1 MKGKRAMGNHFDSTV
16 AAVQSAP
23 QNQRAERIITSITE
37 QMQASSSQQVQ
48 QLGDELKE
56 VQPKLI
62 KAMQQGG

>member
-1 MKGKRAMGNHFDSTV
+1 MGNHFDSTV
-16 AAVQSAP
+16 AAVQGVP
-23 QNQRAERIITSITE
+23 QNQRAERIITGITE